1 MGAARAAGPEPGG
14 LRPRGPSSMSEPV
27 RVLVVDDHPV
37 VREGLAAIIGT
48 QRDMVVVGEA
58 ANGDEAFA
66 ACAAQRP
73 DVTLMDLCL
82 PGLSG
87 VDVAARLRERW
98 PDLRV
103 IMFTSFA
110 REQEIYEAFKA
121 GACSYIRKGAARS
134 ELLQAIRAVHQG
146 HRYISPEIGRH
157 LADHVNRS
165 TLTARELQV
174 LKHVMK
180 GSSNRSIAS
189 ALELS
194 EHTVNIH
201 VKNILGKLGASGRTE
216 AVALALKK
224 GILQLD

>member
-1 MGAARAAGPEPGG
+1 MTDA
-14 LRPRGPSSMSEPV
+14 V

-48 QRDMVVVGEA
+48 QPDMVVVGEA
-58 ANGDEAFA
+58 AGAEEAFE
-66 ACAAQRP
+66 ACATGLP

-87 VDVAARLRERW
+87 IDLAARLRARW
-98 PDLRV
+98 PELRV

-146 HRYISPEIGRH
+146 QRYISPEIGRH
-157 LADHVNRS
+157 LADHVHNS
-165 TLTARELQV
+165 SLSARELQV
-174 LKHVMK
+174 LQHVMK
-180 GSSNRSIAS
+180 GSSNKAIAS
-189 ALELS
+189 ALDIS

-201 VKNILGKLGASGRTE
+201 VKNILGKLGASGRTD
-216 AVALALKK
+216 AVALALRK

>member
-1 MGAARAAGPEPGG
+1 
-14 LRPRGPSSMSEPV
+14 V

-37 VREGLAAIIGT
+37 VREGLSAIIGT
-48 QRDMVVVGEA
+48 QADMVVVGEA
-58 ANGDEAFA
+58 ANEDEAFT
-66 ACAAQRP
+66 ACASRRP
-73 DVTLMDLCL
+73 DVILMDLCL

-87 VDVAARLRERW
+87 IELATRLRARQPE
-98 PDLRV
+98 LRV

-121 GACSYIRKGAARS
+121 GVCSYIRKGAARS
-134 ELLQAIRAVHQG
+134 ELLHAIRAVHQG
-146 HRYISPEIGRH
+146 LRYVSPEIGRH
-157 LADHVNRS
+157 LADHVGLNDLS
-165 TLTARELQV
+165 PRELEV
-174 LKHVMK
+174 LRHVMN
-180 GSSNRSIAS
+180 GSSNKEIAG

-224 GILQLD
+224 GILQLE